1 MFRKR
6 KASWWGSRL
15 LFIVATAVVTYVM
28 YKGSKFFKLQNDEPD
43 EG

>member
-1 MFRKR
+1 MFRRR

-15 LFIVATAVVTYVM
+15 LFVAVAAVVAYVM
-28 YKGSKFFKLQNDEPD
+28 YKGSKFFKPNEERP